1 MRASEIVRHLCRPVV
16 ACVDVRRL
24 RVLLAI
30 VDAVLASSRLSL
42 TALGRALASDAAPK
56 HRIKRVDRF
65 LGNPHVWN
73 ERLLY
78 YNALAGRLLGRS
90 RRPVVLLDWTQLVGP
105 YWALTAAIAS
115 VGRAVPIY
123 NEVHPKARVS
133 NREVQRAFLVTLSR
147 ILPVGSKPVIVAD
160 AGFKTPFFHIVR
172 EMEWDFVI
180 RLRGRCS
187 LKRAWPRVYLPFKRA
202 FAMATTEARSLG
214 DWIPYAGQHWWPYR
228 IILGPKPSRSTRR
241 RKVGYYQRRALEPWL
256 LATTIQSEL
265 PKVIVDLY
273 AKRMQI
279 EETFRDTKNV
289 RFGWSF
295 DHSSSR
301 SAERL
306 ELLLLV
312 ASLALAAA
320 LLAGA
325 AAEERGLA
333 RRYQANTVRTQR
345 VISLVRLGVYALLSA
360 TTELALRH
368 VTTKRLLLAI
378 YVQRPFQR
386 ALPFTR
392 LRSGKWT

>member
-1 MRASEIVRHLCRPVV
+1 
-16 ACVDVRRL
+16 
-24 RVLLAI
+24 
-30 VDAVLASSRLSL
+30 
-42 TALGRALASDAAPK
+42 LASDAAPK

-65 LGNPHVWN
+65 LGNSHVWN

-123 NEVHPKARVS
+123 NEVHPKACVS
-133 NREVQRAFLVTLSR
+133 NREVQRAFLAMLAR
-147 ILPVGSKPVIVAD
+147 ILPPGSKPVIVAD

-187 LKRAWPRVYLPFKRA
+187 LKRDWPRVYLPFKRA

-214 DWIPYAGQHWWPYR
+214 DWIPYATQHWWPYR
-228 IILGPKPSRSTRR
+228 IILGPKLRPSRH
-241 RKVGYYQRRALEPWL
+241 RKVDYYQRRALEPWL

-265 PKVIVDLY
+265 PSVIVDLY

-289 RFGWSF
+289 RFGWSL
-295 DHSSSR
+295 DHASSR

-325 AAEERGLA
+325 AVEERGLA
-333 RRYQANTVRTQR
+333 RRYQANTVRSQR
-345 VISLVRLGVYALLSA
+345 VISLVRLGVYALSNA
-360 TTELALRH
+360 TAELALRD
-368 VTTKRLLLAI
+368 VTTKRMLLVI
-378 YVQRPFQR
+378 YAQRPFQR
-386 ALPFTR
+386 TLPFTR
-392 LRSGKWT
+392 LRGGKWT

>member
-16 ACVDVRRL
+16 AHVDARRW
-24 RVLLAI
+24 RVLLAM
-30 VDAVLASSRLSL
+30 VDALLASRCLSL

-73 ERLLY
+73 ERWHY
-78 YNALAGRLLGRS
+78 YAALAARLLGRS

-123 NEVHPKARVS
+123 NEVHPKARVG
-133 NREVQRAFLVTLSR
+133 NREVQRAFLAALSR
-147 ILPVGSKPVIVAD
+147 ILPPGSRPVIVAD

-187 LKRAWPRVYLPFKRA
+187 LKRFYPRQYLPFKRA
-202 FAMATTEARSLG
+202 FAMASSEARSLG
-214 DWIPYAGQHWWPYR
+214 DWIPYAAQHWWPYR
-228 IILGPKPSRSTRR
+228 IVLGPKPVSSARR
-241 RKVGYYQRRALEPWL
+241 RKIDYYQRRALEPWL

-265 PKVIVDLY
+265 PSVIVELY

-295 DHSSSR
+295 DHACSR

-312 ASLALAAA
+312 ASLALVAA

-325 AAEERGLA
+325 AAEERDLA
-333 RRYQANTVRTQR
+333 RHHQANTVRTRR
-345 VISLVRLGVYALLSA
+345 VISLVRLGMYALQSPIA
-360 TTELALRH
+360 ELAIRH
-368 VTTKRLLLAI
+368 VITKRLLLVI
-378 YVQRPFQR
+378 YAQRPFQR
-386 ALPFTR
+386 TLPFTR

>member
-24 RVLLAI
+24 RVLLGI
-30 VDAVLASSRLSL
+30 VDALLTSSRLSL

-73 ERLLY
+73 ERLHY
-78 YNALAGRLLGRS
+78 YNALAGRLLGRA
-90 RRPVVLLDWTQLVGP
+90 RRPIVLLDWTQLVGP

-115 VGRAVPIY
+115 VGRGVPIY
-123 NEVHPKARVS
+123 NEAHPKTRVG
-133 NREVQRAFLVTLSR
+133 NREVQRAFLATLAR
-147 ILPVGSKPVIVAD
+147 ILPPGSKPVIVAD
-160 AGFKTPFFHIVR
+160 AGFKTPFFRIVDG
-172 EMEWDFVI
+172 MGWDFVI

-187 LKRAWPRVYLPFKRA
+187 LKRDRPRQFLPFKRA
-202 FAMATTEARSLG
+202 FAMASHEARSLG
-214 DWIPYAGQHWWPYR
+214 DWIPYAGQYWWPYR
-228 IILGPKPSRSTRR
+228 IILGARPSRSRR
-241 RKVGYYQRRALEPWL
+241 SRSPGYYQRRALEPWL
-256 LATTIQSEL
+256 LATTMRTEL
-265 PKVIVDLY
+265 PRIVVEIY

-289 RFGWSF
+289 RFGWSL
-295 DHSSSR
+295 DHASSR

-312 ASLALAAA
+312 AALALAAA

-325 AAEERGLA
+325 AAEEQGLA
-333 RRYQANTVRTQR
+333 RRYQANTVRSKR

-360 TTELALRH
+360 VDDLSLRD
-368 VTTKRLLLAI
+368 VITKRFLLAI

-392 LRSGKWT
+392 LRRGRWT